1 MAIAMKIEK
10 GFLGVKEAYNN
21 FMWQDAEE
29 KNANLISKKE
39 NIKAAEEAKKAELAE
54 KKLSKKAK
62 ADRDYQFFKSM
73 VDEKGIDV
81 PDASELTEEEKPS
94 FLRKVMNNFI
104 EEEPE
109 EVLDEGY
116 SKFWGVDYREYTAKI
131 VEISQLFDE
140 KYSQMKAPSGLS
152 LLSRKLDSEKLF
164 ISDKDDMLKV
174 NKVIEV
180 KPELPVDTKVYLL
193 FETNREDFVVEFAL
207 TRSF

>member
-1 MAIAMKIEK
+1 MGIAMKIEK

-109 EVLDEGY
+109 EFLDEG
-116 SKFWGVDYREYTAKI
+116 
-131 VEISQLFDE
+131 
-140 KYSQMKAPSGLS
+140 
-152 LLSRKLDSEKLF
+152 
-164 ISDKDDMLKV
+164 
-174 NKVIEV
+174 
-180 KPELPVDTKVYLL
+180 
-193 FETNREDFVVEFAL
+193 
-207 TRSF
+207 

>member
-1 MAIAMKIEK
+1 MGIAMKIEK

>member
-1 MAIAMKIEK
+1 MKIEK

>member
-1 MAIAMKIEK
+1 
-10 GFLGVKEAYNN
+10 
-21 FMWQDAEE
+21 
-29 KNANLISKKE
+29 
-39 NIKAAEEAKKAELAE
+39 
-54 KKLSKKAK
+54 
-62 ADRDYQFFKSM
+62 M